1 MLAPQ
6 LAIRTDACNFDA
18 PAFPP
23 ALGIDL
29 TSPFSFPVEPALFI
43 QLAPGGSGFFTKDL
57 MILAE
62 PARTL
67 DLLVIHNSSSEK
79 PTKDAGE
86 PGTLRKKPLGVARVF
101 DYALRPPCNFN
112 SSKLDEGFRLQ
123 LAVGAPF

>member
-1 MLAPQ
+1 
-6 LAIRTDACNFDA
+6 
-18 PAFPP
+18 
-23 ALGIDL
+23 
-29 TSPFSFPVEPALFI
+29 
-43 QLAPGGSGFFTKDL
+43 

-101 DYALRPPCNFN
+101 D
-112 SSKLDEGFRLQ
+112 
-123 LAVGAPF
+123 